1 MIRGFFRLI
10 GLLLLAGAFIF
21 LVYDGARSIA
31 DQTLRLT
38 KLGDFW
44 NDINQA
50 SQRAFQ
56 HLVEGTSSLLWN
68 NVVKVVLNQPAWAVL
83 GIVGILLLLL
93 FRPARPLIGYGRD

>member
-10 GLLLLAGAFIF
+10 GLLLLAAGFVF

-38 KLGDFW
+38 RLGEVW

-50 SQRAFQ
+50 SQRSFQAMIDDHAAF
-56 HLVEGTSSLLWN
+56 LAGMVKLL
-68 NVVKVVLNQPAWAVL
+68 LNQPAWAVM
-83 GIVGILLLLL
+83 GVAGILLMLL
-93 FRPARPLIGYGRD
+93 FRPRRPLIGYSRS